1 MKPTA
6 AAISRIMLARVYR
19 AGCMEAAAGGSQL
32 SGAAGAGTGRDGARG
47 ERRGAER
54 DGAGAGAAR
63 L

>member
-32 SGAAGAGTGRDGARG
+32 SGAAGAGTGRGEAGGAGR
-47 ERRGAER
+47 
-54 DGAGAGAAR
+54 GAGAAR